1 MSNPAELKTL
11 LKALKLSGI
20 LDHLDV
26 RLMEAQSNELSF
38 TELLAMILTDEME
51 ARRNRKLSRLIKRAH
66 LNSGQTL
73 ESFDFSFNPST
84 NAVHIRELAR
94 CQFIERAENVFLL
107 GPTGTGKTHLAQALS
122 HMACRQ
128 HLVVDFYSFHTLFM
142 ALTHA
147 DLAGNVD
154 RLIGVLIKAD
164 LLVID
169 DFAFKKM
176 DQKMAEWFYAI
187 VDGRYALRS
196 IILTSNRALS
206 DWTGIFP
213 DKVMA
218 NAVMDRLAHN
228 AHQIVIKGES
238 YRKKKVP
245 QHKGA

>member
-1 MSNPAELKTL
+1 MSNTPELKNL

-20 LDHLDV
+20 LDYLDV
-26 RLMEAQSNELSF
+26 RLMEAQNNELSF
-38 TELLAMILTDEME
+38 SELLAMILTDEME
-51 ARRNRKLSRLIKRAH
+51 ARRNRKLQRLIKRAH
-66 LNSGQTL
+66 LDQGKTL
-73 ESFDFSFNPST
+73 EAFDFSFNPST
-84 NAVHIRELAR
+84 NAVRIRELAT
-94 CQFIERAENVFLL
+94 CQFIERSENVFLL

-128 HLVVDFYSFHTLFM
+128 HLIVDFYSFHALFT
-142 ALTHA
+142 ALSRA

-154 RLIGVLIKAD
+154 RLIGTLIKSD
-164 LLVID
+164 LLVVD

-176 DQKMAEWFYAI
+176 DQKSAEWFYAI

-206 DWTGIFP
+206 DWSGVFP

-238 YRKKKVP
+238 FRKKKAP
-245 QHKGA
+245 TPKNA

>member
-1 MSNPAELKTL
+1 MANPTELKSI

-26 RLMEAQSNELSF
+26 RLMEAQNNELSF
-38 TELLAMILTDEME
+38 SELLTMILTDEME
-51 ARRNRKLSRLIKRAH
+51 ARRKRKLQRLIKRAH
-66 LNSGQTL
+66 LDPGKTL
-73 ESFDFSFNPST
+73 EAFDFSFNPST
-84 NAVHIRELAR
+84 NAVQIRELAR
-94 CQFIERAENVFLL
+94 CQFIDRAENVFLL

-128 HLVVDFYSFHTLFM
+128 HLVVDFYSFHSLFM
-142 ALTHA
+142 ALSRA
-147 DLAGNVD
+147 DIAGTVD
-154 RLIGVLIKAD
+154 RLIGSLVKCD

-176 DQKMAEWFYAI
+176 DQKTAEWFYAI

-206 DWTGIFP
+206 DWAGIFP

-238 YRKKKVP
+238 FRKKKAP
-245 QHKGA
+245 HIKNA

>member
-1 MSNPAELKTL
+1 MSNTAELHSL

-26 RLMEAQSNELSF
+26 RLMEAQNNELSF
-38 TELLAMILTDEME
+38 SELLAMILTDEME
-51 ARRNRKLSRLIKRAH
+51 ARRNRKLQRLIKRAH
-66 LNSGQTL
+66 LDPGKTL
-73 ESFDFSFNPST
+73 ESFDYSFNPSI
-84 NAVHIRELAR
+84 NAMRIHELAK

-107 GPTGTGKTHLAQALS
+107 GPTGTGKTHLAQALA

-128 HLVVDFYSFHTLFM
+128 HLVVDFYSFHALFATL
-142 ALTHA
+142 TRA
-147 DLAGNVD
+147 DLASTLD
-154 RLIGVLIKAD
+154 RLIASLSKSD

-176 DQKMAEWFYAI
+176 DQKTAEWLYAI
-187 VDGRYALRS
+187 VDARYALRS

-218 NAVMDRLAHN
+218 NALMDRLAHN
-228 AHQIVIKGES
+228 AQQIVINGES
-238 YRKKKVP
+238 FRKKNTP
-245 QHKGA
+245 QNRSA

>member
-1 MSNPAELKTL
+1 MANATELKNL

-38 TELLAMILTDEME
+38 SELLAMILTDEME
-51 ARRNRKLSRLIKRAH
+51 ARRNRKLQRLIKRAH
-66 LNSGQTL
+66 LDPGKTL
-73 ESFDFSFNPST
+73 EAFDYAFNPST
-84 NAVHIRELAR
+84 NAVRIRELAT
-94 CQFIERAENVFLL
+94 CQFIERSENVFLL
-107 GPTGTGKTHLAQALS
+107 GPTGTGKTHLAQAFS

-128 HLVVDFYSFHTLFM
+128 NLVVDFYSFHTLFM
-142 ALTHA
+142 ALTRA
-147 DLAGNVD
+147 DLAGTVD
-154 RLIGVLIKAD
+154 RMISALIKCD
-164 LLVID
+164 LLVVD

-176 DQKMAEWFYAI
+176 DQKTAEWFYAI

-206 DWTGIFP
+206 DWAGIFP

-238 YRKKKVP
+238 FRKKKTP
-245 QHKGA
+245 QSKNA

>member
-1 MSNPAELKTL
+1 MSNPAELKSL
-11 LKALKLSGI
+11 LKSLKLSGI

-26 RLMEAQSNELSF
+26 RLMEAQNNELSF
-38 TELLAMILTDEME
+38 TELLAMVLTDEME
-51 ARRNRKLSRLIKRAH
+51 ARRNRKLERLIKRAH
-66 LNSGQTL
+66 LDPGKTL

-128 HLVVDFYSFHTLFM
+128 HLVVDFYSFHDLFA
-142 ALTHA
+142 ALTRA
-147 DLAGNVD
+147 DLAGTID
-154 RLIGVLIKAD
+154 RLLGSLIKSD
-164 LLVID
+164 LLVVD

-176 DQKMAEWFYAI
+176 DQKSAEYFYAI

-206 DWTGIFP
+206 DWAAIFP

-238 YRKKKVP
+238 FRKKKTP
-245 QHKGA
+245 QHKNA

>member
-1 MSNPAELKTL
+1 MSNSAELQSL

-26 RLMEAQSNELSF
+26 RLMEAQNNELSF
-38 TELLAMILTDEME
+38 SELLAMILTDEME
-51 ARRNRKLSRLIKRAH
+51 ARRNRKLQRLIKRAH
-66 LNSGQTL
+66 LDPGKTL

-84 NAVHIRELAR
+84 NAMRIRELAR

-107 GPTGTGKTHLAQALS
+107 GPTGTGKTHLAQALA

-128 HLVVDFYSFHTLFM
+128 HLVVDFYSFHALFATLIR
-142 ALTHA
+142 A
-147 DLAGNVD
+147 DLAGRLD
-154 RLIGVLIKAD
+154 RLMVSLSKSD

-169 DFAFKKM
+169 DWAFKKM
-176 DQKMAEWFYAI
+176 DQKTAEWLYAI
-187 VDGRYALRS
+187 VDARYALRS

-206 DWTGIFP
+206 DWAGIFP

-218 NAVMDRLAHN
+218 NALMDRLAHN

-238 YRKKKVP
+238 FRKKNSP
-245 QHKGA
+245 QYEGA

>member
-1 MSNPAELKTL
+1 MSNTAELHSL

-26 RLMEAQSNELSF
+26 RLMEAQNNELSF
-38 TELLAMILTDEME
+38 SELLAMILTDETQ
-51 ARRNRKLSRLIKRAH
+51 ARRNRKLQRLIKRAH
-66 LNSGQTL
+66 LDPGKTL
-73 ESFDFSFNPST
+73 ESFDYSFNPST
-84 NAVHIRELAR
+84 NAMRIRELAR

-107 GPTGTGKTHLAQALS
+107 GPTGTGKTHLAQALA

-128 HLVVDFYSFHTLFM
+128 HLVVDFYSFHALFATL
-142 ALTHA
+142 TRA
-147 DLAGNVD
+147 DIAGTLD
-154 RLIGVLIKAD
+154 RLIASLSKSD

-176 DQKMAEWFYAI
+176 DQKTAEWLYAI
-187 VDGRYALRS
+187 VDARYALRS

-206 DWTGIFP
+206 DWASIFP

-218 NAVMDRLAHN
+218 NALMDRLAHN

-238 YRKKKVP
+238 FRKKNTP
-245 QHKGA
+245 QNRSA

>member
-1 MSNPAELKTL
+1 MANAAELKNL

-38 TELLAMILTDEME
+38 SELLAMVLTDEME
-51 ARRNRKLSRLIKRAH
+51 ARRNRKLQRLVKRAH
-66 LNSGQTL
+66 LDPGKTL
-73 ESFDFSFNPST
+73 ESFDYSFNPST
-84 NAVHIRELAR
+84 NAVRIRELAT
-94 CQFIERAENVFLL
+94 CQFIERSENVFLL
-107 GPTGTGKTHLAQALS
+107 GPTGTGKTHLAQAFS

-128 HLVVDFYSFHTLFM
+128 NLVVDFYSFHTLSM
-142 ALTHA
+142 ALTRA
-147 DLAGNVD
+147 DLAGTVD
-154 RLIGVLIKAD
+154 RMIGALIKCD
-164 LLVID
+164 LLVVD

-176 DQKMAEWFYAI
+176 DQKTAEWFYAI

-206 DWTGIFP
+206 DWAGIFP

-238 YRKKKVP
+238 FRKKKTP
-245 QHKGA
+245 QLENA

>member
-1 MSNPAELKTL
+1 MSNTAELHSL

-26 RLMEAQSNELSF
+26 RLMEAQNNELSF
-38 TELLAMILTDEME
+38 SELLAMILTDEME
-51 ARRNRKLSRLIKRAH
+51 ARRNRKLQRLIKRAH
-66 LNSGQTL
+66 LDPGKTL
-73 ESFDFSFNPST
+73 ESFDYSFNPSI
-84 NAVHIRELAR
+84 NAMRIRELAK

-107 GPTGTGKTHLAQALS
+107 GPTGTGKTHLAQALA

-128 HLVVDFYSFHTLFM
+128 HLVVDFYSFHALFAM
-142 ALTHA
+142 LTRT
-147 DLAGNVD
+147 DLAGTLD
-154 RLIGVLIKAD
+154 RLIASLSKSD

-176 DQKMAEWFYAI
+176 DQKTAEWLYAI
-187 VDGRYALRS
+187 VDARYALRS

-218 NAVMDRLAHN
+218 NALMDRLAHN

-238 YRKKKVP
+238 FRKKNTP
-245 QHKGA
+245 QNSSA

>member
-1 MSNPAELKTL
+1 MSNTPELKNL

-20 LDHLDV
+20 LDYLDV
-26 RLMEAQSNELSF
+26 RLMEAQNNELSF
-38 TELLAMILTDEME
+38 SELLAMILTDEME
-51 ARRNRKLSRLIKRAH
+51 ARRNRKLQRLIKRAH
-66 LNSGQTL
+66 LDQGKTL
-73 ESFDFSFNPST
+73 EAFDFSFNPST
-84 NAVHIRELAR
+84 NAVRIRELAT
-94 CQFIERAENVFLL
+94 CQFIERSENVFLL

-128 HLVVDFYSFHTLFM
+128 HLIVDFYSFHALFT
-142 ALTHA
+142 ALSRA

-154 RLIGVLIKAD
+154 RLIGALIKSD
-164 LLVID
+164 LLVVD

-176 DQKMAEWFYAI
+176 DQKSAEWFYAI

-206 DWTGIFP
+206 DWSGVFP

-238 YRKKKVP
+238 FRKKKAP
-245 QHKGA
+245 KPKNA

>member
-1 MSNPAELKTL
+1 MSNTAELHSL

-26 RLMEAQSNELSF
+26 RLMEAQNNELSF
-38 TELLAMILTDEME
+38 SELLAMILTDEME
-51 ARRNRKLSRLIKRAH
+51 ARRNRKLQRLIKRAH
-66 LNSGQTL
+66 LDPGKTL
-73 ESFDFSFNPST
+73 ESFDYSFNPSI
-84 NAVHIRELAR
+84 NAMRIHELAK

-107 GPTGTGKTHLAQALS
+107 GPTGTGKTHLAQALA

-128 HLVVDFYSFHTLFM
+128 HLVVDFYSFHALFATL
-142 ALTHA
+142 TRA
-147 DLAGNVD
+147 DLASTLD
-154 RLIGVLIKAD
+154 RLIASLSKSD

-176 DQKMAEWFYAI
+176 DQKTAEWLYAI
-187 VDGRYALRS
+187 VDARYALRS

-218 NAVMDRLAHN
+218 NALMDRLAHN

-238 YRKKKVP
+238 FRKKNTP
-245 QHKGA
+245 QNSSA

>member
-1 MSNPAELKTL
+1 MPNSAELKSL

-26 RLMEAQSNELSF
+26 RLMEAQNNELSF
-38 TELLAMILTDEME
+38 TELLAMVLTDEIE
-51 ARRNRKLSRLIKRAH
+51 ARRNRKLQRLIKRAH
-66 LNSGQTL
+66 LDPAKTL

-128 HLVVDFYSFHTLFM
+128 HLVVDFYSFHALFA
-142 ALTHA
+142 AL
-147 DLAGNVD
+147 
-154 RLIGVLIKAD
+154 
-164 LLVID
+164 
-169 DFAFKKM
+169 
-176 DQKMAEWFYAI
+176 EYFYAI

-196 IILTSNRALS
+196 IILTSNRSLS
-206 DWTGIFP
+206 DWAGIFP

-238 YRKKKVP
+238 FRKKKTP
-245 QHKGA
+245 QRRGA

>member
-1 MSNPAELKTL
+1 MPCT
-11 LKALKLSGI
+11 
-20 LDHLDV
+20 
-26 RLMEAQSNELSF
+26 F
-38 TELLAMILTDEME
+38 
-51 ARRNRKLSRLIKRAH
+51 
-66 LNSGQTL
+66 
-73 ESFDFSFNPST
+73 
-84 NAVHIRELAR
+84 AR

-128 HLVVDFYSFHTLFM
+128 HLVVDFYSFH
-142 ALTHA
+142 ALATALIQA
-147 DLAGNVD
+147 DLGGTVE
-154 RLIGVLIKAD
+154 RLIGLLIKSD

-176 DQKMAEWFYAI
+176 DQRTAEWLYAI

-206 DWTGIFP
+206 DWATIFP

-238 YRKKKVP
+238 FRKKKSP
-245 QHKGA
+245 QYEGA

>member
-1 MSNPAELKTL
+1 MSNAPELKTL

-26 RLMEAQSNELSF
+26 RLMEAQSNDLSF
-38 TELLAMILTDEME
+38 SELLTMVLTDEME
-51 ARRNRKLSRLIKRAH
+51 ARRNRKLQRLIKRAH
-66 LNSGQTL
+66 LDPGKTL
-73 ESFDFSFNPST
+73 ESFDYSFNPST
-84 NAVHIRELAR
+84 NAVRIRELAT

-128 HLVVDFYSFHTLFM
+128 HLVVDFYSFHTLFA
-142 ALTHA
+142 ALNRA
-147 DLAGNVD
+147 DLAGTID
-154 RLIGVLIKAD
+154 RLIGSLTKSD
-164 LLVID
+164 LLVVD

-176 DQKMAEWFYAI
+176 DQKTAEWFYAI
-187 VDGRYALRS
+187 VDERYALRS

-238 YRKKKVP
+238 YRKKKSP

>member
-1 MSNPAELKTL
+1 MSNAPELKNL

-26 RLMEAQSNELSF
+26 RLMEAQNNDLSF
-38 TELLAMILTDEME
+38 SELLTMILTDEME
-51 ARRNRKLSRLIKRAH
+51 ARRNRKLQRLIKRAH
-66 LNSGQTL
+66 LDPAKTL
-73 ESFDFSFNPST
+73 ESFDYSFNPST
-84 NAVHIRELAR
+84 NAVRIRELAT
-94 CQFIERAENVFLL
+94 CQFIERSENVFLL

-128 HLVVDFYSFHTLFM
+128 HLVVDFYSFHSLFT
-142 ALTHA
+142 ALSRA
-147 DLAGNVD
+147 DLAGTID
-154 RLIGVLIKAD
+154 RLIGSLIKSD
-164 LLVID
+164 LLVVD

-176 DQKMAEWFYAI
+176 DQKTAEWFYAI
-187 VDGRYALRS
+187 VDARDALRS

-206 DWTGIFP
+206 DWAGIFP

-238 YRKKKVP
+238 FRKKKIP
-245 QHKGA
+245 QYKGA